1 MKVLISGFRFYGKKI
16 YPKKK
21 KKKKK
26 SRSSRLR
33 KDERGPKQFRT
44 FILGHKSF
52 ERPKTNNLSP

>member
-1 MKVLISGFRFYGKKI
+1 MGKKSI
-16 YPKKK
+16 QKRKRKKK
-21 KKKKK
+21 R